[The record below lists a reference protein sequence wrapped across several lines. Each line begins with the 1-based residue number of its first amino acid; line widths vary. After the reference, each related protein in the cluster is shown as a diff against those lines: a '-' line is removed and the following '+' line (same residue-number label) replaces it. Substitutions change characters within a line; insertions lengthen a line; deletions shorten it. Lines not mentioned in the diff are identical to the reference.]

1 MYMHQAFVFC
11 IVYCNFIFQTYA
23 ATPDQELKR
32 VLKEDNIAI
41 TEITGWINLNLD
53 RIRFNET
60 EQQALALRIH
70 DRLNAVRKQYLDF
83 LEKYPKH
90 TNARI
95 AYGSFLTH
103 IDNRQGAV
111 DQWKLALAED
121 PENAAALNNLAAHM
135 GTIALQT
142 NIFEGMKEAFKAMD
156 KALKIAPK
164 EPLYHHNQATLLCS
178 FPKIAAT
185 HYGENPQQI
194 ILRAILEYDTA
205 IRLEPNN
212 FEYVADRAEAFLD
225 LKPFPY
231 KRALSAWV
239 KAQKLTTK
247 QDERDW
253 VYLQLAIVHYKAEK
267 WGNVAP
273 VLDKMS
279 GNSHKALSEKLRETS
294 KSKMSVKNTKP

>member
-1 MYMHQAFVFC
+1 MRQGSVIFT
-11 IVYCNFIFQTYA
+11 IYCVLIFQIYA
-23 ATPDQELKR
+23 ATPDQELKHI
-32 VLKEDNIAI
+32 LKEDNTAI

-70 DRLNAVRKQYLDF
+70 DRLNGVRKQYLDF

-95 AYGSFLTH
+95 AYGSFLTN

-111 DQWKLALAED
+111 DQWKLALTED
-121 PENAAALNNLAAHM
+121 PENAAALNNLATHL

-142 NIFEGMKEAFKAMD
+142 NISEGIKEAFKAMD

-164 EPLYHHNQATLLCS
+164 VPLYHHNQATLLCS
-178 FPKIAAT
+178 FPKAAAT

-205 IRLEPNN
+205 IRLEPDN

-231 KRALSAWV
+231 RRALSAWL
-239 KAQKLTTK
+239 KAQKLTTQ

-267 WGNVAP
+267 WESVAP

-279 GNSHKALSEKLRETS
+279 GNSHKALSAKLRKTS
-294 KSKMSVKNTKP
+294 KSKMGTKNSRP